1 MSYADRRTMPTL
13 LVVAQVISGGGVQK
27 VGIVAAA

>member
-1 MSYADRRTMPTL
+1 MPTL
-13 LVVAQVISGGGVQK
+13 LAVAQVIITAELRK